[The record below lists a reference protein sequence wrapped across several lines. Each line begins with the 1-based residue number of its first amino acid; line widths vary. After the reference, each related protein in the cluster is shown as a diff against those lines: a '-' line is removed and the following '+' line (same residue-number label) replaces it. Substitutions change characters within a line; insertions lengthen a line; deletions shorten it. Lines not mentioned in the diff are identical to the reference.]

1 LKLHSRRGETDTVKF
16 LDWAWLRVLG
26 SAIRLLA
33 RGVGL
38 QGAASGAGALGA
50 GRRGR
55 GAVLGVARRLEGKEA
70 GRRGGSLGRAGALAR
85 MAGPRRLHG
94 MARLGKKARAG
105 PPASE
110 RRGGERKKP
119 GGWHRER
126 WERQPLAGRS
136 QGRPARVRGWA

>member
-1 LKLHSRRGETDTVKF
+1 MKLHSRRGETDAVKF
-16 LDWAWLRVLG
+16 LDWARLWVLG
-26 SAIRLLA
+26 SA

-38 QGAASGAGALGA
+38 HGAASGAGALGA

-55 GAVLGVARRLEGKEA
+55 GAVLGAARRLEGEEA
-70 GRRGGSLGRAGALAR
+70 GRRGSSLGRAGALAR

-126 WERQPLAGRS
+126 WERRLG
-136 QGRPARVRGWA
+136 